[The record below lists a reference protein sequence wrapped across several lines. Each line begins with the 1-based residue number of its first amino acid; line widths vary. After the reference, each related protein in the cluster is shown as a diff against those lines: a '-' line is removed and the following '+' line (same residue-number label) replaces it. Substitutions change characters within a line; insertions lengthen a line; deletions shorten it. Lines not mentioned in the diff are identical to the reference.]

1 MLKQLSISA
10 LAEIVEGRIVGSF
23 SQDIEITGTC
33 AVDRYTSNK
42 VAFVRNEKYGELLSQ
57 LQEAIVLIPE
67 SLAGLCSRYP
77 QNIYIVVEDVVS
89 SLMDLQDFFY
99 EDQTAVTEQGISST
113 AKVDQS
119 ARIGKQVYIGE
130 NVCIGKNVLI
140 GDGTKVMHNC
150 CIADSVTIGNDTHIY
165 PGTCI
170 YKNCQIGNHCII
182 HSGVRIGRDG
192 FRFEQD
198 IEHRKVRK
206 MISAGRVIIGD
217 RVEVGANCT
226 IDRATFENDATTIF
240 DDVKLA
246 DQAHIGHNASIG
258 ARTCIAVQTCVS
270 GSARIGEDV
279 WVAPGV
285 TISDNVKIGD
295 RARLLLN
302 AVVAYDVPEDEIVSG
317 FYAMPHK
324 RWKQVYKKLKDEI

>member
-1 MLKQLSISA
+1 MLKQLNISA
-10 LAEIVEGRIVGSF
+10 LAEMVEGKIAGNF

-33 AVDRYTSNK
+33 AVDKYAPNK
-42 VAFVRNEKYGELLSQ
+42 VAFVKNEKYGELLSQ
-57 LQEAIVLIPE
+57 LQKAIVLIPE
-67 SLAGLCSRYP
+67 SLAGFCSRYP
-77 QNIYIVVEDVVS
+77 QNAYIIVEDVVS

-99 EDQTAVTEQGISST
+99 KDRAVITDEGISST
-113 AKVDQS
+113 AKVDES
-119 ARIGKQVYIGE
+119 AR
-130 NVCIGKNVLI
+130 IGKNVLI

-150 CIADSVTIGNDTHIY
+150 CISNSVAIGNDTYIY
-165 PGTCI
+165 PETYI

-206 MISAGRVIIGD
+206 MISVGRVTIGD

-279 WVAPGV
+279 WIAPGV

-302 AVVAYDVPEDEIVSG
+302 AVVAYDVPQD
-317 FYAMPHK
+317 
-324 RWKQVYKKLKDEI
+324 